1 MWSFFEF
8 QNKWRTRHSK
18 EGGYG
23 ALNPYTNTS
32 MLGLKSLIWFIINS
46 SMTFYLYHADNVV
59 LWSFFQIQNNWRPRK
74 LKQRRNKALNLDT
87 NSSMLCLKIRIDSII
102 ISSMIFYLYR
112 EDNCQTFIKFYFNKL
127 SVYKTG
133 TIHNLMHNPIRFQS
147 PDQECSLA
155 FRLIASSFVC
165 ARIALQEQCQVVLCV
180 AQWSGA
186 RSPHWG
192 ADLLPSVRRF
202 SKVFLVP
209 FHLGLVWY
217 SIFLLDFRTS
227 E

>member
-1 MWSFFEF
+1 MEPWTQKLYQLVVIESWNKFNLYFFYDYLYHAYNDIMWSFFEF

-127 SVYKTG
+127 SVYTLCMNFPWK
-133 TIHNLMHNPIRFQS
+133 LIRHF
-147 PDQECSLA
+147 
-155 FRLIASSFVC
+155 F
-165 ARIALQEQCQVVLCV
+165 
-180 AQWSGA
+180 
-186 RSPHWG
+186 
-192 ADLLPSVRRF
+192 
-202 SKVFLVP
+202 P
-209 FHLGLVWY
+209 F
-217 SIFLLDFRTS
+217 I
-227 E
+227 